1 MNPIETVTNGVTTGA
16 KSVLNVKNII
26 ILILTALV
34 LYLLA
39 KRFMK
44 ETIVLEKNNDGTFS
58 GTVERKLQFKRDPEP
73 PEPEDEE

>member
-1 MNPIETVTNGVTTGA
+1 MNPIESVTNGVTTGA

-58 GTVERKLQFKRDPEP
+58 GTVERKLQLKRD